1 MNINELSY
9 FGKELEKNS
18 NWFTKSL
25 KFAFTKD
32 IMPKSVKSTVRKY
45 VPKNIRGAAHSA
57 AVNTGAIGTVGTGM
71 VGWKKFTDPKSIYHG
86 DVGRFA
92 R

>member
-45 VPKNIRGAAHSA
+45 VPKNIREAAHSA
-57 AVNTGAIGTVGTGM
+57 AVNTGAIGIVGTGM
-71 VGWKKFTDPKSIYHG
+71 IGYSALKQPRSIYSG
-86 DVGRFA
+86 DGRFA